1 MQQSELI
8 HFIVLTLIILLSQY
22 TPTAILLL
30 LDNFIVR
37 IGFVGLLL
45 YLLSVG
51 PTVGIFGLMAICLL
65 YLERNRRKVGMAM
78 TRLDEM
84 DTRKRLATVK
94 EATTPQKTVP
104 VNEFDK
110 PENKAMD
117 FLPVAD
123 DGYDT
128 TIFEPVDMTINQ
140 KDVLSSIYPSG
151 AGSGSADI
159 YEKMGFVS
167 H

>member
-1 MQQSELI
+1 MQQTELI

-22 TPTAILLL
+22 TPTVILLF
-30 LDNFIVR
+30 LDNFIIR
-37 IGFVGLLL
+37 IGCVAVLL

-51 PTVGIFGLMAICLL
+51 PTVGIFGLMVICLL
-65 YLERNRRKVGMAM
+65 YLERNRRKVSVAIK
-78 TRLDEM
+78 RLDEM
-84 DTRKRLATVK
+84 DTKKRLATVK

-110 PENKAMD
+110 PADNAMN
-117 FLPVAD
+117 FLPANESI
-123 DGYDT
+123 DT
-128 TIFEPVDMTINQ
+128 TMFEPVDMSINQ

-159 YEKMGFVS
+159 YQKMGFVN
-167 H
+167 